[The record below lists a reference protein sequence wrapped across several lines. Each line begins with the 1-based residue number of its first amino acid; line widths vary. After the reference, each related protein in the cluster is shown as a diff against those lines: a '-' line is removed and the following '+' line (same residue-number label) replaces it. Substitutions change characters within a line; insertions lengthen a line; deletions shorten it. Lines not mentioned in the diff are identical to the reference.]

1 MTLIF
6 VTSFLALRFTP
17 AVLVLFLPI
26 DRSAVWEDSS
36 CTYWPPSQSY
46 SQRGDCHIVFS
57 IHDIIQ
63 VGIAAEWKTSR
74 VLQTH
79 IQEIVASMILPEG
92 QAEDWAGIVKKI
104 ALHMGTTYMDLSKRN
119 EDRILDPASRPA
131 VGVHYGLLFSGQAC
145 VVAQNHPPVYG
156 STPDVA
162 QSNIAPY
169 PLVYGSIPAVAQ
181 SNISA
186 YLPVYGSTPA
196 VAQSNITPFQN
207 VNPAGTYDNST
218 WSSLWPPNGGNIPL
232 SQFPAPMPHY
242 SHPYPYFQ
250 PPQQMPQSAF
260 PPPVLAN
267 PALHP
272 SWEAAPPLLV
282 PQFLPSAA
290 LTLPPTSVPNA
301 PIMADAPSY
310 RWPDGNVKLE
320 CTTGQEPMGWDDEG
334 WKWRSTG
341 SRKGGLPADASR
353 VDKRVCLGVFHC
365 SCIGSDGLPNRFY
378 RPKSAKGARDKQ
390 HEDICHICRRNL
402 IHVPCSAT
410 LIYYQYVNDA
420 GVSQAVR
427 QHTGNHSHSRPP
439 VTKLSQNELEAL
451 DQQVRQNPQ
460 ASAQQLRAGA
470 GASQISIGE
479 IAPILLN
486 SRKAR
491 HEVEK
496 SKVRQQILAPPS
508 SRNSGFQL
516 LQSFSSLKES
526 FETPWIV
533 KADLLD
539 RQFICMQTP
548 FMRDV
553 LLRDSVQSWHTENL
567 EPESGRHGI
576 ITDGTHD
583 FFKEGV
589 LLTSL
594 VFSQVVLRWVV
605 VLYTWIGRQNVDHHT
620 PHFSQLVNVIAEICT
635 AGLGYTFD
643 DQLFS
648 AILDFSNA
656 QRNGFIEAFVSYMC
670 SRIPAWNTLSP
681 RSQALERASLK
692 ERAMAL
698 LIGCGI
704 HWKRSTHKIKQVV
717 GFRFLFRFEAL
728 ISILEASSTTSEQF
742 LQAVDAIF
750 AEFPEV
756 RPWLSWWILPGNGG
770 MIFPAMQKMP
780 ADLREKLPGS
790 TNGAESAHNML
801 YQAAGRGHDI
811 WEGVRRL
818 YRVQRETEMLY
829 EAVTAGHVEA
839 RFQGSKP
846 QPNSRLRIYEN
857 DGRAPDTRSRLAAV
871 QLMEAELAA
880 KKSQMSED
888 ERFITANSQE
898 HQKSSKRPSEAIRP
912 PGSNLLQSYS
922 WDANSCFIDAPLE
935 AYFRAFGCMSDAVR
949 AEFLRRIRT
958 EAADTGLRDIM
969 EHFWLRGLLS
979 GAVPS
984 TGHSE
989 MKDLHGRLMTALDAG
1004 QRNVKRL
1011 LNTKWDSA
1019 TFVPGMPG
1027 CARTWLNQMIIKETT
1042 PRIQRYF
1049 GTQNTLHYI
1058 CHLNHSTARLLSEI
1072 NLEIGIH
1079 GEDLS
1084 LIQQMEPGTDRP
1096 SLEEYLIRRIPRERY
1111 GSSRSSSF
1119 SPLHIVHPTMPC
1131 SDPNCDADAEL
1142 ASISTEWPLLLRV
1155 TPVWGQRGDSD
1166 QDPSLKDLYCP
1177 LVLNL
1182 GPDVEYEMISRV
1194 FYIGPTHDGAIGH
1207 YITETRVRDGA
1218 YLHNDQLRNGSLASI
1233 GPLYVLEQFNRHV
1246 SFVVYLRR
1254 SLSSTTSRNI
1264 REIQQD
1270 FAKIVPASQE
1280 HISVDSDLES
1290 EVNEMI
1296 LDALGTSTQNSR
1308 GRLSFSPS
1316 PTPEGS
1322 RDDFYTPEQSPQPT
1336 TKADLGSATVLRSP
1350 ADTDSTTPC
1359 PLRCDGCGVE
1369 AEEGDDDPNEV
1380 QCEKCRLWSH
1390 TACLDKDVN
1399 WDDPDVRFVCTICE
1413 TNHEDPLGLFKV
1425 GEIVMLPNP
1434 FAKDEWRA
1442 DSELEDDFS
1451 TYLLVPT
1458 TYKTREFCQEISAI
1472 QPEPSQEGWEVILP
1486 SYANP
1491 YPLSAHENPQ
1501 LSSLF
1506 ALAITPLA
1514 KILAEFNTKNAVIDS
1529 YTQFFAAQAS
1539 LDEDAR
1545 PGVTEWRSG
1554 LHLDPTMPELRKLI
1568 RDAED
1573 DLMAHPSLSS
1583 IEESQRKL
1591 RTHGVGYVLLQ
1602 LLAIQVQLG
1611 EPLNLNGDTLKDLAD
1626 GSIRPVPVE
1635 GVDALTAMFVWAGF
1649 QRRAAKENWTMVKYE
1664 ESAKKFYADHSIF
1677 DPDLRPPTFERI
1689 RASENK
1695 PSQTISVDEPKRN
1708 SHKRKNVETVS
1719 QRGTKRAKIS
1729 SEMEE
1734 PGVEFIPI
1742 FALILGVLAQ
1752 SRETN
1757 AFRDPA
1763 VDPRLKETWFT
1774 ETLPALRL
1782 AARFVHKP
1790 SEQLHPPAPPLQHQ
1804 RLRHLHLV
1812 PPPPALGAG
1821 SSLAGGAADHSSS
1834 TAWPN
1839 SMYSWDYAQQQ
1850 VLLHF
1855 DFPGAYTTPR
1865 PLMSISRA
1873 YIAEKRSSSPSTSI
1887 TSTSTASSVST
1898 PPSSPEPSSLFD
1910 RAPWVFSH
1918 RQPAIVAYNS

>member
-1 MTLIF
+1 MLHRLKSLFGLTSTSADASNPPPLPARPGPPPIPGNRPVF
-6 VTSFLALRFTP
+6 VAPSNPARTS
-17 AVLVLFLPI
+17 
-26 DRSAVWEDSS
+26 
-36 CTYWPPSQSY
+36 Y
-46 SQRGDCHIVFS
+46 
-57 IHDIIQ
+57 
-63 VGIAAEWKTSR
+63 
-74 VLQTH
+74 
-79 IQEIVASMILPEG
+79 
-92 QAEDWAGIVKKI
+92 
-104 ALHMGTTYMDLSKRN
+104 
-119 EDRILDPASRPA
+119 
-131 VGVHYGLLFSGQAC
+131 
-145 VVAQNHPPVYG
+145 PPVYG

-162 QSNIAPY
+162 QSNIAPFLQIRWSMDPFL
-169 PLVYGSIPAVAQ
+169 PLLNQI
-181 SNISA
+181 
-186 YLPVYGSTPA
+186 YLPFFRSAGKLV
-196 VAQSNITPFQN
+196 QN

-218 WSSLWPPNGGNIPL
+218 WSSLWPPNGGNFPL
-232 SQFPAPMPHY
+232 SQFPAPMQHY

-410 LIYYQYVNDA
+410 LIYYQYVNDT

-451 DQQVRQNPQ
+451 DQ
-460 ASAQQLRAGA
+460 
-470 GASQISIGE
+470 QISIGE

-605 VLYTWIGRQNVDHHT
+605 VLMWTTIH

-648 AILDFSNA
+648 AVKEF
-656 QRNGFIEAFVSYMC
+656 
-670 SRIPAWNTLSP
+670 RIVAT
-681 RSQALERASLK
+681 
-692 ERAMAL
+692 
-698 LIGCGI
+698 
-704 HWKRSTHKIKQVV
+704 
-717 GFRFLFRFEAL
+717 L

-829 EAVTAGHVEA
+829 EAPDMW
-839 RFQGSKP
+839 KP
-846 QPNSRLRIYEN
+846 GFRVPSPNRIPGLGFTRTM
-857 DGRAPDTRSRLAAV
+857 DAPPDTRSRLAAV

-1058 CHLNHSTARLLSEI
+1058 CHLNHSAARLLSEI

-1413 TNHEDPLGLFKV
+1413 MNHEDPLGLNQRDFSFKV

-1442 DSELEDDFS
+1442 DSVRWYPARFTRHYARRSGTRMEYKFEFLSCNNFADQKRQEDDFS

-1472 QPEPSQEGWEVILP
+1472 QPEPSQLHSI
-1486 SYANP
+1486 
-1491 YPLSAHENPQ
+1491 
-1501 LSSLF
+1501 
-1506 ALAITPLA
+1506 
-1514 KILAEFNTKNAVIDS
+1514 
-1529 YTQFFAAQAS
+1529 FAAQAS

-1734 PGVEFIPI
+1734 PGVEFSKQKTSGRRKRGYQPT
-1742 FALILGVLAQ
+1742 G
-1752 SRETN
+1752 RRN
-1757 AFRDPA
+1757 
-1763 VDPRLKETWFT
+1763 
-1774 ETLPALRL
+1774 
-1782 AARFVHKP
+1782 
-1790 SEQLHPPAPPLQHQ
+1790 
-1804 RLRHLHLV
+1804 
-1812 PPPPALGAG
+1812 G
-1821 SSLAGGAADHSSS
+1821 STQEHS
-1834 TAWPN
+1834 
-1839 SMYSWDYAQQQ
+1839 
-1850 VLLHF
+1850 V
-1855 DFPGAYTTPR
+1855 
-1865 PLMSISRA
+1865 
-1873 YIAEKRSSSPSTSI
+1873 E
-1887 TSTSTASSVST
+1887 
-1898 PPSSPEPSSLFD
+1898 
-1910 RAPWVFSH
+1910 
-1918 RQPAIVAYNS
+1918 VAYHS